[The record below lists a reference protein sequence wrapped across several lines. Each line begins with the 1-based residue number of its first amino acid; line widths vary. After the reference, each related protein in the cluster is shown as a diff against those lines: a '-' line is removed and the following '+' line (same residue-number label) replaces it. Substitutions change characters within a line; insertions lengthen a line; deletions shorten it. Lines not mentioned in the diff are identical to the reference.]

1 VQVLDRDGPVV
12 TARTL
17 RAACGAVLTALG
29 LVLAV
34 VAGSPAAAA
43 GAAVPLGTAG
53 GFAVL
58 GASAVTSTGASVVR
72 GDLGVSPGTS
82 VTGFPPGVVVG
93 GTTHAA
99 DAAAATAQDDLTT
112 AFGDAAGRAVT
123 GTVSADLGGQTLLPG
138 VYDGDTLSLTGALTL
153 DAQGDAGAVFILRAA
168 SSLVTASDSSVVLTP
183 GTDPCRVFWLVG
195 SSATLGTSSQLVGTV
210 MAQAAVTAA
219 TGTDVTGRLLART
232 EAVTLDASTVTLP
245 VCSTTA
251 SPSASASSSTSPTA
265 TASPT
270 ASSAVSATASPT
282 ASATASPT
290 PSPTASPTAST
301 SAATSASS
309 SGSPGSTTVAAP
321 GGGFGGGSASPVPTV
336 PDESG
341 GGTTGRLLV
350 PTAAGP
356 TLPRTGAPIAQSVLL
371 GLVLVGLGAVLCLSA
386 LRPRRRH

>member
-34 VAGSPAAAA
+34 VAGSPAAA

-112 AFGDAAGRAVT
+112 AFGDAAGRAVA

-219 TGTDVTGRLLART
+219 TGTDVTGRVLART

-309 SGSPGSTTVAAP
+309 SGAPGATTVAAP
-321 GGGFGGGSASPVPTV
+321 GGGFGGGSTSPVPTV